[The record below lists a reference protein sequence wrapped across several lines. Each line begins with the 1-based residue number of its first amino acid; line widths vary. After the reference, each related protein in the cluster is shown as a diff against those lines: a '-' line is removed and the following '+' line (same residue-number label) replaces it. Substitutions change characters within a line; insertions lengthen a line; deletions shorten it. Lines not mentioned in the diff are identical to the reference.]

1 MTAAVRPARTRWRPA
16 GLPWAL
22 WGLATLGFAV
32 IVWLDHLLRQA
43 GRLDLAPLGVF
54 AIPPALAAVSAC
66 TVGAVVA
73 SRRPRHPVGWLLLA
87 LAWP

>member
-1 MTAAVRPARTRWRPA
+1 VTAAVRPARTRWRPA
-16 GLPWAL
+16 GLAWAL

-43 GRLDLAPLGVF
+43 GRPDLAPLGVF
-54 AIPPALAAVSAC
+54 AIPPTLAAVSAW

-73 SRRPRHPVGWLLLA
+73 SRRPRHRWAGCCWRW
-87 LAWP
+87 AWP